1 MRGPGFR
8 ANIAAMPSRRRRS
21 VLAAGA
27 VVTLL
32 VGVWLA
38 VTTRP
43 RTAPPAPAA
52 RAVTERVED
61 LLMDLQIIS
70 LDGPAPALSLEGLDG
85 RRVALADLAG
95 RPALIYFWATW

>member
-1 MRGPGFR
+1 M
-8 ANIAAMPSRRRRS
+8 SRRSRL

-27 VVTLL
+27 AVALL
-32 VGVWLA
+32 VGAWAA
-38 VTTRP
+38 VTVP
-43 RTAPPAPAA
+43 RRSTPPAPGA

-61 LLMDLQIIS
+61 LMMDLQLIP

-85 RRVALADLAG
+85 RRVTLADLAG